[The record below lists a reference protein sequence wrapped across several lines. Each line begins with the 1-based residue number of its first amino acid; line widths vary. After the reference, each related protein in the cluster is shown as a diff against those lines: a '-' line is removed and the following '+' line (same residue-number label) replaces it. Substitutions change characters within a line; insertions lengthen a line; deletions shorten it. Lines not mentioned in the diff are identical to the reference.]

1 MGLPSNAT
9 GGDKLAQLHRN
20 NPVRQ
25 SVLAAPSQTVEKDI
39 ENNIVRRSHRAFV
52 SECTTVTLF
61 PSCFTQTLAA
71 KHSAATVLG
80 LGIDA
85 AISRFN
91 EKKLRHRYRELLSV
105 EAKALQSCE
114 I

>member
-1 MGLPSNAT
+1 MGLPSKAT

-25 SVLAAPSQTVEKDI
+25 SVPAAPSQTVEKDI

-52 SECTTVTLF
+52 SECTTVTHFL
-61 PSCFTQTLAA
+61 SCFTQTLAD
-71 KHSAATVLG
+71 KQTAATVLG

-91 EKKLRHRYRELLSV
+91 EKKLRHRYRELL
-105 EAKALQSCE
+105 
-114 I
+114 